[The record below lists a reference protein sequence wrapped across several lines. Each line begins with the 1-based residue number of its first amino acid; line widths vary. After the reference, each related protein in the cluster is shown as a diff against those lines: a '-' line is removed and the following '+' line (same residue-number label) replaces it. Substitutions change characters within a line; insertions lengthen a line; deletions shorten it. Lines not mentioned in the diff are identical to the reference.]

1 MRGQDN
7 QRQYP
12 KKLKLLFDFLGLP
25 GSSSL
30 EEQGQIFLQKARE
43 NQYWAQDSIMSYL
56 NYQKQRFYSKEIA
69 AGTLANH
76 IGPIK
81 MFCEMHDLANINW
94 KRISKSLPPARKS
107 SKDRVPTIEE
117 IRKIVEYPDR
127 RAKPIVYVMCSSGI
141 RVGAWD
147 YLKWKHVIAIP
158 DKENTGNEIVAAKLI
173 VYAGE
178 PEEYYTF
185 ITPEAYHALQE
196 WMDFRASYGE
206 KITPESWLMRNMW
219 KTADVPRGAGGT
231 NGLATCPKR
240 LTSKGVAKILIR
252 ALLEQGIRANLPP
265 DVKRHEWKGAHGFRK
280 FFETH
285 ASQAMNFINVELLM
299 GHSLGLS
306 DSYYKPAEKDVL
318 ADYVKSIDT
327 LTINK
332 EQKIVAKMQ
341 GEIMDK
347 LAEKD
352 KQIDLLQEEYARM
365 NEIVLRTARVTDSM
379 IEMFRGATT
388 KNSSSS
394 SNIKNKRRRR
404 NKNGQVTNNNRK
416 YTQFVSDTLSLMKV
430 SSGLSEQDFDK
441 IWSEALKGNRKEMEQ
456 KLMQARR
463 SKSVT
468 KGSDKKM
475 LIVMENLTNG
485 LQRVASSSS

>member
-1 MRGQDN
+1 
-7 QRQYP
+7 
-12 KKLKLLFDFLGLP
+12 
-25 GSSSL
+25 
-30 EEQGQIFLQKARE
+30 
-43 NQYWAQDSIMSYL
+43 
-56 NYQKQRFYSKEIA
+56 
-69 AGTLANH
+69 
-76 IGPIK
+76 
-81 MFCEMHDLANINW
+81 
-94 KRISKSLPPARKS
+94 
-107 SKDRVPTIEE
+107 
-117 IRKIVEYPDR
+117 
-127 RAKPIVYVMCSSGI
+127 
-141 RVGAWD
+141 
-147 YLKWKHVIAIP
+147 
-158 DKENTGNEIVAAKLI
+158 
-173 VYAGE
+173 
-178 PEEYYTF
+178 
-185 ITPEAYHALQE
+185 
-196 WMDFRASYGE
+196 
-206 KITPESWLMRNMW
+206 
-219 KTADVPRGAGGT
+219 
-231 NGLATCPKR
+231 
-240 LTSKGVAKILIR
+240 
-252 ALLEQGIRANLPP
+252 
-265 DVKRHEWKGAHGFRK
+265 
-280 FFETH
+280 
-285 ASQAMNFINVELLM
+285 MNFINVELLM

-388 KNSSSS
+388 TKNSSSS
-394 SNIKNKRRRR
+394 SNIKNKRKRK
-404 NKNGQVTNNNRK
+404 KNGQVTNNRK